1 MKATQLAKRLKELT
15 GAASYDEA
23 LAAVEQRF
31 EVPESRAPV
40 GITLVLDLVR
50 SGMYFYSL
58 LGSFE
63 SLDEVRALQTAC
75 RSFANVELAA
85 VVEQAI
91 TASVSADKV
100 TTE

>member
-1 MKATQLAKRLKELT
+1 MKAGQLGQRLKKITKTE
-15 GAASYDEA
+15 SYENA
-23 LAAVEQRF
+23 LAVVEQRF
-31 EVPESRAPV
+31 EMPESRAPV
-40 GITLVLDLVR
+40 GITLVLDLAR
-50 SGMYFYSL
+50 PGLYFYSL

-75 RSFANVELAA
+75 RDFANVELAA